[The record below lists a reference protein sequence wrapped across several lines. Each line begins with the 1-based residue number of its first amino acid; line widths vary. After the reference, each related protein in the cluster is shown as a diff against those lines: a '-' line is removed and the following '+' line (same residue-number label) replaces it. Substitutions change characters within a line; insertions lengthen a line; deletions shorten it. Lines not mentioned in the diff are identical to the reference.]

1 MFIDRIKEEL
11 KKDIE
16 NAMKKQ
22 KILGLAISLID
33 KTGILWSEGFGYT
46 DHTKTRRVDADTLFS
61 IQSTG
66 KTITATAFLR
76 AVQKGLINLDD
87 TLITYYPDF
96 TVNHRFDSD
105 EVSKITFRHLLSHR
119 SGLPHEAPVGSNY
132 DDGDCT
138 FEEHIQS
145 IADTWLLFPVGS
157 KYSYSNL
164 GMDLVAYTLQLIS
177 GNSFPDYVK
186 KEVADP
192 LGIKTLIYGKP
203 KAMRHPNVAIGYT
216 GPFPAQFENM
226 IMYGAGCPYISVNDL
241 SKYVLM
247 QLNNGVVTNERYLRK
262 DLQKEMCTIQYA
274 HENQKAG
281 YGLGL
286 FILAQLF
293 GDMTICLHGGGGYGY
308 LGTMMWVPEAG
319 LGVIVQTTQQE
330 AELVPTEI
338 AKKALTLLVEGAGI
352 TIPQQREP
360 KFTEL
365 PQIDLSVDQLK
376 RFEGSY
382 VSVQGVEFTIRLEGS
397 HLVCEFL
404 DYEFPLTP
412 HGEHIFTTEGPRG
425 IKFVMDDGV
434 PHHMEYMNP
443 QGEISCLDY
452 QSPGEPCSQVDATKY
467 TGLYRGFT
475 YGNPCYVGVKE
486 VETQLYLF
494 IWDSSLRLEYYQP
507 NLFFTVPGEAVEF
520 KNGNLLYGN
529 RLMRKYDVNIKEINK
544 AAEEYP
550 ENRMS
555 HVPSLKELAA
565 VLQFLGRISE
575 AIATLEIAT
584 SLEDDADIGY
594 RLAELYYATNEVEK
608 AQELC
613 NQILE
618 NQPDFKKAQELL
630 SKISD

>member
-1 MFIDRIKEEL
+1 MSIDTIKEKL
-11 KKDIE
+11 KKDIR
-16 NAMKKQ
+16 NAMKEQ
-22 KILGLAISLID
+22 KILGFAISLVD

-145 IADTWLLFPVGS
+145 IAETWLLFPVGS

-177 GNSFPDYVK
+177 GNSFPDYIK

-192 LGIKTLIYGKP
+192 LKIEALIYGKP
-203 KAMRHPNVAIGYT
+203 KAMRHPNVATGYT
-216 GPFPAQFENM
+216 GPVPAQFENM

-241 SKYVLM
+241 SRYVLM
-247 QLNNGVVTNERYLRK
+247 QLTNGVVTNECYLRT
-262 DLQKEMCTIQYA
+262 DLLKEMRTIQYA

-286 FILAQLF
+286 VISSHLL
-293 GDMTICLHGGGGYGY
+293 GDMIICHHAGGGYGY

-319 LGVIVQTTQQE
+319 LGVIVQTNQGE
-330 AELVPTEI
+330 AKLVPIEI
-338 AKKALTLLVEGAGI
+338 AEKALTLLVEGAGV
-352 TIPQQREP
+352 TIPEQRKP

-365 PQIDLSVDQLK
+365 PEIDLSIDQLK
-376 RFEGSY
+376 RLEGSY
-382 VSVQGVEFTIRLEGS
+382 ISVEGFEFTIRLKGS
-397 HLVCEFL
+397 HLVCNVL
-404 DYEFPLTP
+404 DYEFLLIPQ
-412 HGEHIFTTEGPRG
+412 GEYIFTTDGPRG
-425 IKFVMDDGV
+425 IKFVMDDGI
-434 PHHMEYMNP
+434 PRHIEYMNP
-443 QGEISCLDY
+443 RGEISYLDY
-452 QSPGEPCSQVDATKY
+452 QSPGKSYSQGDLTTY
-467 TGLYRGFT
+467 TGLYRGFS
-475 YGNPCYVGVKE
+475 YGNPSYAGVKE
-486 VETQLYLF
+486 METQLYLF

-529 RLMRKYDVNIKEINK
+529 RLMKKFDVSIKEIK
-544 AAEEYP
+544 RAAEEYP

-555 HVPSLKELAA
+555 HVPSLKELAS

-584 SLEDDADIGY
+584 SLEDDVDIAY
-594 RLAELYYATNEVEK
+594 RLAELYYTINEIEK
-608 AQELC
+608 AKELC

-630 SKISD
+630 FNISD